1 MLLTRSDGCWPST
14 SREQKLT
21 HSSSWLTLPSA
32 NDAGSV
38 LPISSGLTVWA
49 ASPPLKEGHRMTRRV
64 SDTIMHVKSTPHSQ
78 DQHVSQD
85 KPKQVPPWYN
95 IFIKNYSR
103 AVQPEMELQDG
114 KMLLSGNKIK
124 LKNPLTVRWGDLQK
138 SVGRC
143 VSVCM
148 QRHAAHWVA

>member
-1 MLLTRSDGCWPST
+1 
-14 SREQKLT
+14 
-21 HSSSWLTLPSA
+21 
-32 NDAGSV
+32 
-38 LPISSGLTVWA
+38 
-49 ASPPLKEGHRMTRRV
+49 MTRRV

-85 KPKQVPPWYN
+85 KPKQLSPFVIYN

-124 LKNPLTVRWGDLQK
+124 LKNPLTVR
-138 SVGRC
+138 
-143 VSVCM
+143 
-148 QRHAAHWVA
+148 